1 MTEPAPVLR
10 VLAVD
15 DHPVYLRGLVAT
27 LEDAANVDLCGT
39 AATAAEALEA
49 IPREQPDVVLLD
61 LNLPDGNGVEV
72 TRALRRAGYDGAVVM
87 LTMYE
92 DEVALRAALEAG
104 ARGYLVKGA
113 DQDEIVGAIVA
124 AAHGGVVVGPQ
135 LADRLADMLVG
146 SARREPVQLTG
157 LSARETEILRLM
169 ARGRTNPQIARELVL
184 SPKTIRNHITN
195 IFAKLGVSDREEAL
209 HRARELGLRDR
220 LEPPWS
226 PDGDRT

>member
-1 MTEPAPVLR
+1 MSEPTPVLR

-15 DHPVYLRGLVAT
+15 DHPVYLRGLIAT
-27 LEDAANVDLCGT
+27 LEDAAGIRLCGT

-72 TRALRRAGYDGAVVM
+72 TRALRAGGYSGAVVM

-92 DEVALRAALEAG
+92 DDVALRATIEAG

-113 DQDEIVGAIVA
+113 DQDEIVGAIRA

-135 LADRLADMLVG
+135 LADRLADMVAG
-146 SARREPVQLTG
+146 STGREPARLPG
-157 LSARETEILRLM
+157 LSARETEILRLI
-169 ARGRTNPQIARELVL
+169 AQGRTNPQIARDLVL

-195 IFAKLGVSDREEAL
+195 IFAKLGVSDREQAL
-209 HRARELGLRDR
+209 HRAQELGLRER
-220 LEPPWS
+220 LDPAWS
-226 PDGDRT
+226 PDGDPT

>member
-1 MTEPAPVLR
+1 MAEEAPVLR
-10 VLAVD
+10 VVAVD

-27 LEDAANVDLCGT
+27 LEDAESIHLCGT

-49 IPREQPDVVLLD
+49 VSREQPDVVLLD

-72 TRALRRAGYDGAVVM
+72 TRALRAAGYGGAVVM

-113 DQDEIVGAIVA
+113 GQEEIIGAIRA

-135 LADRLADMLVG
+135 LADRLADMLAG
-146 SARREPVQLTG
+146 STGRDPVPLAG
-157 LSARETEILRLM
+157 LSARETEILRLI
-169 ARGRTNPQIARELVL
+169 ARGLTNPQIARDLVL

-220 LEPPWS
+220 LDPTWS
-226 PDGDRT
+226 PGGDRT

>member
-1 MTEPAPVLR
+1 MPERTPVLR
-10 VLAVD
+10 VFAVD

-27 LEDAANVDLCGT
+27 LQDAASLRLCGT
-39 AATAAEALEA
+39 ASTAADALDA

-72 TRALRRAGYDGAVVM
+72 TRALRAGGYSGAVVM

-104 ARGYLVKGA
+104 ARGYLLKGA
-113 DQDEIVGAIVA
+113 DQDEILGAIRA

-135 LADRLADMLVG
+135 LADRLADMLAG
-146 SARREPVQLTG
+146 STGREPARLAG
-157 LSARETEILRLM
+157 LSERETEILRLI
-169 ARGRTNPQIARELVL
+169 AQGRTNPQIARDLVL

-195 IFAKLGVSDREEAL
+195 IFAKLGVSDREQAL
-209 HRARELGLRDR
+209 HRARDLGVRER
-220 LEPPWS
+220 LEPQWS
-226 PDGDRT
+226 PDVERP

>member
-1 MTEPAPVLR
+1 MAEQAPVLR

-27 LEDAANVDLCGT
+27 LEDAASIHLCGT
-39 AATAAEALEA
+39 AATAAEALEI

-61 LNLPDGNGVEV
+61 LKLPDGHGVEV
-72 TRALRRAGYDGAVVM
+72 TRTLRASGYSGAVVM

-113 DQDEIVGAIVA
+113 DQDEIVGAIRA

-135 LADRLADMLVG
+135 LADRLADMVTG
-146 SARREPVQLTG
+146 SPDRATARLAG
-157 LSARETEILRLM
+157 LSERETEILRLI
-169 ARGRTNPQIARELVL
+169 ALGRTNPQIARELVL
-184 SPKTIRNHITN
+184 SPKTVRNHITN
-195 IFAKLGVSDREEAL
+195 IFAKLGVTDRAQAIV
-209 HRARELGLRDR
+209 RGRQAGL
-220 LEPPWS
+220 
-226 PDGDRT
+226 GDR